1 MTRAGSDNEHLP
13 PAELLREQ
21 VAGVRELMSG
31 SWQAA
36 PGLLRRLESAGL
48 APEDLRTAAD
58 LPRFP
63 VLRKSDLPQ
72 LQAAE
77 PPFGGLLAVPVERLR
92 RVFASPGPIYE
103 PEGEGPGYYR
113 WERTMRAVGFAPGDV
128 VLNCFNYH
136 LTPAAAMFEEG
147 AHGIGCVV
155 VPAGI
160 GNTELQVAVAAH
172 YRANGYIGLPSYLKV
187 LLEQAKKSG
196 AGLSIA
202 KALVLAE
209 KLPESLR
216 AEFQGGHGIHVR
228 QGYGTAEL
236 GAIAYECEAAQGF
249 HLDPGVLA
257 EIVDPATGEPVAPG
271 TPGEVVC
278 TPLNPVYALL
288 RFATGDLAALDTA
301 PCRCGRTTHRLTAI
315 LGRVDQSTKVR
326 GLFLHPAQLAT
337 ALAAFPAVA
346 RFRAAVVRERAMDDL
361 IVEIEA
367 GTALG
372 DDALR
377 AIAARVKETTKLGAR
392 VVQLAAGTIPE
403 NAPPIDDRRRWE

>member
-1 MTRAGSDNEHLP
+1 MTKRGGGQEYLP
-13 PAELLREQ
+13 AADLLAEQ

-36 PGLLRRLESAGL
+36 PGFLRRLEAAGA
-48 APEDLRTAAD
+48 APDDLRDATD
-58 LPRFP
+58 LLRLPI
-63 VLRKSDLPQ
+63 LRKSDLPK
-72 LQAAE
+72 LQAAD
-77 PPFGGLLAVPVERLR
+77 PPFGGLLAVPLERLR

-113 WERTMRAVGFAPGDV
+113 WERTMRACGFAPGDV
-128 VLNCFNYH
+128 VLNCFGYH

-160 GNTELQVAVAAH
+160 GNSELQVAVAAH
-172 YRANGYIGLPSYLKV
+172 YRASGYIGLPSYLKV
-187 LLEQAKKSG
+187 LLEQARKSDLR
-196 AGLSIA
+196 LSIA

-216 AEFQGGHGIHVR
+216 AEFQREHGIHVR

-236 GAIAYECEAAQGF
+236 GAIAYECEAARGL
-249 HLDPGVLA
+249 HLDPGVLV
-257 EIVDPATGEPVAPG
+257 EIVDPATGAPVEPG

-288 RFATGDLAALDTA
+288 RFATGDLAALDTT
-301 PCRCGRTTHRLTAI
+301 PCPCGRTTHRLTAI

-326 GLFLHPAQLAT
+326 GLFLHPAQLSE
-337 ALAAFPAVA
+337 ALAGFPAVE

-361 IVEIEA
+361 VIEVVA
-367 GTALG
+367 AASLSE
-372 DDALR
+372 ASLK
-377 AIAARVKETTKLGAR
+377 AIAARVKETTKLGAQ
-392 VVQLAAGTIPE
+392 VTQLTPGSIPE
-403 NAPPIDDRRRWE
+403 GASLIDDRRRWE

>member
-1 MTRAGSDNEHLP
+1 MPAGRGQEYLP
-13 PAELLREQ
+13 AAELLREQ
-21 VAGVRELMSG
+21 VAGVRGLMAG
-31 SWQAA
+31 AWQAA
-36 PGLLRRLESAGL
+36 PGFVRRLEAAGL
-48 APEDLRTAAD
+48 APDALRSADD

-63 VLRKSDLPQ
+63 ILRKSDLPR

-77 PPFGGLLAVPVERLR
+77 PPFGGLLAVPLAQLR

-113 WERTMRAVGFAPGDV
+113 WERTMRAIGFAPGDV
-128 VLNCFNYH
+128 VLNCFGYH

-160 GNTELQVAVAAH
+160 GNSELQVAVAAH
-172 YRANGYIGLPSYLKV
+172 YGATGYIGLPSYLKV
-187 LLEQAKKSG
+187 LLEQAGKSG
-196 AGLSIA
+196 TRLSIA

-216 AEFQGGHGIHVR
+216 AEFQREHGIHVR

-236 GAIAYECEAAQGF
+236 GAIAYECEAARGF

-257 EIVDPATGEPVAPG
+257 EIVDPATGAPVEPG

-301 PCRCGRTTHRLTAI
+301 PCPCGRTTHRLTAI

-326 GLFLHPAQLAT
+326 GLFLHPAQLAE
-337 ALAAFPAVA
+337 ALAAFPAVE

-361 IVEIEA
+361 IIEVA
-367 GTALG
+367 AADALG
-372 DDALR
+372 DAALK

-392 VVQLAAGTIPE
+392 AVQVPAGSIPDG
-403 NAPPIDDRRRWE
+403 APAIDDRRTWD